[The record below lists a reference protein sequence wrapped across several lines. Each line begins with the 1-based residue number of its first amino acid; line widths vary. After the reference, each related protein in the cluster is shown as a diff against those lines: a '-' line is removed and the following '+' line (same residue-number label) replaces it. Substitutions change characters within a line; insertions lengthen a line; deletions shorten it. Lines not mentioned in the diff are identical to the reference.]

1 MFCKNCGIELK
12 DGARF
17 CASCGTA
24 ISVSASEATAPLY
37 IPEPI
42 PQEQAQATKKRK
54 KTAGVL
60 GIFLGAIGLHRFYL
74 GYTGIALIQ
83 IVLFALGLLTFGI
96 TSVASF
102 IWGIVDAIRILSGK
116 LSKDADDN
124 PLI

>member
-24 ISVSASEATAPLY
+24 TSVSASEVIAPQY
-37 IPEPI
+37 IPEPA
-42 PQEQAQATKKRK
+42 PQEQAQAIGKRK

-83 IVLFALGLLTFGI
+83 IVLFALGLFTFGI
-96 TSVASF
+96 TSIASF
-102 IWGIVDAIRILSGK
+102 VWGIVDAIRIFCGK

-124 PLI
+124 QLI